1 VIGMNPITIYLAE
14 RIINFRSASKFFF
27 GGLITLFPESWAP
40 FLNGIAITTIGWIFL
55 YILYRKKIFLK
66 V

>member
-1 VIGMNPITIYLAE
+1 MNPITIYLA
-14 RIINFRSASKFFF
+14 RGLINFRATSKFLF
-27 GGLITLFPESWAP
+27 GGLIALFPETWAP
-40 FLNGIAITTIGWIFL
+40 FLNGIAITAVGWVFL